1 MEPHDDKVLPS
12 RRLHNNLT
20 YEEVEMVRSTS
31 LHPDIS
37 DGEEMANDQL
47 NNGSQ
52 NMETNVFVCV
62 HFTKS
67 RLLNRD
73 VLLRKIIDDL
83 LRIAEDVTLD
93 KSFDNALTA
102 QNICKLDRNV
112 CNADVSSQAFDLLC
126 RLPECAPCIDDNE
139 NLRQSTTDSPELRS
153 DHWMVFEEVM
163 ANARDIRLRQGQRW
177 EDLSSVA
184 RADTTTIRL
193 ALAITT
199 DHSPAMSYSVRNWL
213 AMLADILDIIC
224 ESRAYQRAVSTST
237 YHRLIAFIWS
247 AWHRSRTLFHYLVLR
262 NQLSG
267 YDKTWNDML
276 SVRQPSLV
284 HYLQRSRGVG
294 PNSVYQKP
302 EYMCTWALELLR
314 SSQATISLN
323 FEQLYKRFAEAHT
336 GKTARCTE
344 DGHDCQGQSPESCG
358 RFLNKALVAEEQ
370 SMHDSTCDGYCSRL
384 IWDKKSYMKIQNGR
398 AVCLDVR
405 GSLVSSLMRGIS
417 LVAYRSASERT
428 LAISHV
434 WSRGQGGRP
443 STGIN
448 KCLHERYA
456 RLAKS
461 HGCDSYWI
469 DTLCIPEDEDLRN
482 EAISYIN
489 QTFSDSKMTIV
500 CDKDLMSLHAPNRLD
515 PSDDVRRM
523 ERILATLLV
532 CDWNVRAWTLLEAM
546 RGNHNLHILCADN
559 KLVGVKEALK
569 LVFDKGCLQIAITT
583 LACQHLLASTK
594 DGFSKGATRK
604 PIDEAGRL
612 LGHRYATRSG
622 DSIVIWSLLCCTTS
636 LERGERSNPE
646 KLWQSCIGKF
656 LRTGYLMSS
665 APRLKTRHFSWAPAI
680 CTVQYA
686 DQNGSTEALASEGSR
701 AIDQGSSYSY
711 DWSGSREGRLSKK
724 GFSAE
729 WFAYRVTLEDK
740 DRYGAC
746 MNNLI
751 KLMEAHR
758 FVFLIVPMHEGE
770 GHHIG
775 SGHQKR
781 MQKTL
786 VAACFTDSHDN
797 MDKPP
802 VCTWSGVFEW
812 DLQVPLPE
820 WQPEEIL
827 LV

>member
-1 MEPHDDKVLPS
+1 MESHDDKILSS
-12 RRLHNNLT
+12 RTLHNNLT
-20 YEEVEMVRSTS
+20 YDEVEIVRSAS
-31 LHPDIS
+31 L
-37 DGEEMANDQL
+37 NDD
-47 NNGSQ
+47 SQ
-52 NMETNVFVCV
+52 NMESNVFVCV
-62 HFTKS
+62 HFTES
-67 RLLNRD
+67 RILNRD
-73 VLLRKIIDDL
+73 ALLRKIIDDV
-83 LRIAEDVTLD
+83 LRVAEEDKTDQGLD
-93 KSFDNALTA
+93 DALKA
-102 QNICKLDRNV
+102 QNICKLNRNV
-112 CNADVSSQAFDLLC
+112 CNAGVSSQAFALLC
-126 RLPECAPCIDDNE
+126 RLPKCAPCIDDNE
-139 NLRQSTTDSPELRS
+139 NLRQSMTHLPDLRS
-153 DHWMVFEEVM
+153 DHWLAFEEIM
-163 ANARDIRLRQGQRW
+163 ANARDIRLSQGQRW
-177 EDLSSVA
+177 EDLPSVA
-184 RADTTTIRL
+184 RTDTTTIRL

-199 DHSPAMSYSVRNWL
+199 DHSPAMGYSVRNWL
-213 AMLADILDIIC
+213 AMLADVLDIIC
-224 ESRAYQRAVSTST
+224 ESPAYQRAVTTST

-247 AWHRSRTLFHYLVLR
+247 AWHRSKILFHYLVLR

-284 HYLQRSRGVG
+284 YYLQRSRRLGL
-294 PNSVYQKP
+294 NSVHQKP

-314 SSQATISLN
+314 SSQATISLD
-323 FEQLYKRFAEAHT
+323 FEQLFERFEEAHP
-336 GKTARCTE
+336 GRKARCTE
-344 DGHDCQGQSPESCG
+344 NGRDCQGRSPESCG

-370 SMHDSTCDGYCSRL
+370 SMHDSTCDGHCSRL
-384 IWDKKSYMKIQNGR
+384 MWDEKSYSKIQNGR
-398 AVCLDVR
+398 AVRLDMR
-405 GSLVSSLMRGIS
+405 GLLVSSLMRGTS
-417 LVAYRSASERT
+417 LIAYCPASERT

-434 WSRGQGGRP
+434 WSHGQGGRP

-448 KCLHERYA
+448 RCLHERYV

-469 DTLCIPEDEDLRN
+469 DTLCIPEDKDLRN

-500 CDKDLMSLHAPNRLD
+500 CDKDLMSLHAPNGLD
-515 PSDDVRRM
+515 PFDDVKRM
-523 ERILATLLV
+523 ESILATLLV

-569 LVFDKGCLQIAITT
+569 LIFDKGCLQIAITT

-612 LGHRYATRSG
+612 LGHRYASRSG
-622 DSIVIWSLLCCTTS
+622 DNIVIWSLLCCTTS
-636 LERGERSNPE
+636 LERSERSNPE
-646 KLWQSCIGKF
+646 KLWQSCIGKL

-665 APRLKTRHFSWAPAI
+665 APRLKTRYFSWAPAS
-680 CTVQYA
+680 CTVQQA
-686 DQNGSTEALASEGSR
+686 DRNGSTGSLALG
-701 AIDQGSSYSY
+701 AIDQGSPYSY
-711 DWSGSREGRLSKK
+711 DWSGSREGRITKE

-729 WFAYRVTLEDK
+729 WFAYRVTLKDK
-740 DRYGAC
+740 GNFGVC
-746 MNNLI
+746 MNSVI

-758 FVFLIVPMHEGE
+758 SVFLIVPMHEGE
-770 GHHIG
+770 GYHIG

-781 MQKTL
+781 MQRTL
-786 VAACFTDSHDN
+786 VAACFTDSYDN
-797 MDKPP
+797 GDRAP

-812 DLQVPLPE
+812 DLQVPLPK